1 VTECAASVVCALF
14 AAHRNTECK
23 LVDLQ
28 SGVNTS
34 ARAQVFSLETR
45 VGQEFG
51 FALERPLA
59 SVSAKA
65 RAVVALVLLQLGEVM
80 RHLHE
85 I

>member
-1 VTECAASVVCALF
+1 MCAFCRAPKHC
-14 AAHRNTECK
+14 ECK

-59 SVSAKA
+59 SVSAEA